1 MATKTLKKMLGD
13 GGAGLDKSHGTDP
26 VYEVLG
32 AIIDQLNDLTTQFNQ
47 LRADYNAATV
57 PTTATAVTPRVVK
70 E

>member
-1 MATKTLKKMLGD
+1 MAKTLKRLMGD
-13 GGAGLDKSHGTDP
+13 GGAGFDKSHGQPDP
-26 VYEVLG
+26 LYEVLG

-57 PTTATAVTPRVVK
+57 PTTATAVTSRVVA